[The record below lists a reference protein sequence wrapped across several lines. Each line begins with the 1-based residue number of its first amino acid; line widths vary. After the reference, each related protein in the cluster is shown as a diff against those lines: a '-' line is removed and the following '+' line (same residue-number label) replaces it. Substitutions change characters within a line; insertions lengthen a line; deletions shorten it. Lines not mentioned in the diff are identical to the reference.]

1 MVAKV
6 LVRVPLV
13 KRRKTGDKALKV
25 KANGQT
31 KRIFFSPGEGVRDAE
46 NTPLEILCDH
56 KKAVGIK

>member
-13 KRRKTGDKALKV
+13 KRRKTGDKALKD

-31 KRIFFSPGEGVRDAE
+31 KRIFFSPGGGSERCGEYTA
-46 NTPLEILCDH
+46 
-56 KKAVGIK
+56 